1 MKAYQFNED
10 TGLYE
15 GEIFADSATLAYV
28 NGVTTVAPPEYG
40 TGQVPVFDCAA
51 QQWELLPVT
60 VARLNLL
67 AVHMGLNGVK

>member
-28 NGVTTVAPPEYG
+28 GGVTTVAPPEYG
-40 TGQVPVFDCAA
+40 VGQVPVFDTEA
-51 QQWELLPVT
+51 QQWELLPVSI
-60 VARLNLL
+60 ARQLL
-67 AVHMGLNGVK
+67 LGKNQ

>member
-15 GEIFADSATLAYV
+15 GEIFADSATLAYTG
-28 NGVTTVAPPEYG
+28 GVTTLAPPEYG

-60 VARLNLL
+60 VTRLNLL
-67 AVHMGLNGVK
+67 AVNMGLNGVK

>member
-1 MKAYQFNED
+1 MKAYQFNEE

-28 NGVTTVAPPEYG
+28 AGVTTVAPPEYG
-40 TGQVPVFDCAA
+40 TGKVPVFDCAA
-51 QQWELLPVT
+51 QQWELLPVP

-67 AVHMGLNGVK
+67 AVNMGLNGVK